1 MNSKKVRII
10 SLILVLL
17 MLIGAVGAAVVP
29 TFAASESALQAQ
41 IEKLE
46 KEQKELQNKIN
57 SLSKDQ
63 KKQKEYQEALNS
75 QIESLE
81 KQIESLNSQIT
92 LYNNK
97 ITAKEKEITLKSAD
111 IDENFELMKE
121 RLAAMQLAGDN
132 SLLMVIFS
140 AENFTD
146 LLTHTEMIQS
156 VAERDQKLINRL
168 ASEKA
173 DIEAAKKEIEDSKAK
188 VESSQKTLSAKKSTL
203 DTSYAKSEKYMAAI
217 NAEKVAYQKDK
228 AKLDKEEAAAQAELQ
243 KLYES
248 MTPSGSLSPGGWMWP
263 FSSKRS
269 YISSG
274 YGWRWN
280 NTDYHKGIDI
290 SNGNSYG
297 VPIVASKKGTVIKTV
312 KTSPSTGYGNYVIID
327 HGKGSDGNGYST
339 LYAHASQVLVS
350 VGDTVKQGQVIAK
363 AGNTGNSFGAHLHF
377 EVRINGK
384 HTNPLNY
391 VKKT

>member
-10 SLILVLL
+10 SLVLVLL

-63 KKQKEYQEALNS
+63 KKQKEYQQALNS

-97 ITAKEKEITLKSAD
+97 IAAKEKEISLKSAD

-146 LLTHTEMIQS
+146 LLTHTEMIQA

-188 VESSQKTLSAKKSTL
+188 VVSSQKTLSAKKSTL
-203 DTSYAKSEKYMAAI
+203 DASYAKSEKYMAAI
-217 NAEKVAYQKDK
+217 NAEKAAYQKDK
-228 AKLDKEEAAAQAELQ
+228 ARLDKEEEAAQAELQ
-243 KLYES
+243 KLYDS

-263 FSSKRS
+263 FSSSRS
-269 YISSG
+269 YVSSP
-274 YGWRWN
+274 YGPRWG
-280 NTDYHKGIDI
+280 TIHKGIDI

-297 VPIVASKKGTVIKTV
+297 VPIVASKKGKVVKTV

-327 HGKGSDGNGYST
+327 HGVGSDGKAYST

-350 VGDTVKQGQVIAK
+350 VGDTVTQGQVIAK

-391 VKKT
+391 VKLP